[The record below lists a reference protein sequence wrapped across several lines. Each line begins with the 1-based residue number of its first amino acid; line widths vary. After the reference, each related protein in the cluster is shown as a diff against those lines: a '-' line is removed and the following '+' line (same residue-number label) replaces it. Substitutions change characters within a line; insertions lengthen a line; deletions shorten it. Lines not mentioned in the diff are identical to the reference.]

1 MQTVGY
7 GDVNIKYAS
16 TKVFLIFYVLIS
28 PIILAFAFDAI
39 LSLPRKLRQRQ
50 YAHSVLCDEIP
61 LCDVVVDLNAAQQHT
76 EAELLRRH
84 NSPFLTRI
92 RSIRAF
98 SQHFSDPLLAGQTSE
113 TIGEQLE
120 SFVRNGGCISAAVDA
135 AEGSAA
141 RSPLP
146 EPAAQQDSTHEVP
159 SSLELGCRENESA
172 LDDSAAIFTGQ
183 PERDPGERLPLE
195 QPLEGV
201 NTNTSAAGMYR
212 SRPSRAPL

>member
-50 YAHSVLCDEIP
+50 YAHAVLCDEIP
-61 LCDVVVDLNAAQQHT
+61 LSDVVVDLNAAQKHT
-76 EAELLRRH
+76 KAELLRRH
-84 NSPFLTRI
+84 NSPFLTRM

-98 SQHFSDPLLAGQTSE
+98 SQRFSDPLLAGQTLE
-113 TIGEQLE
+113 TIGEQPA
-120 SFVRNGGCISAAVDA
+120 SSAQNDGCISAAVDA
-135 AEGSAA
+135 EEGGAA
-141 RSPLP
+141 RSPLQ
-146 EPAAQQDSTHEVP
+146 EPTAHQDSTHELP

-172 LDDSAAIFTGQ
+172 LDDSAAIFTSQ

-195 QPLEGV
+195 LPLEGV
-201 NTNTSAAGMYR
+201 HTSTSAAGMYC
-212 SRPSRAPL
+212 SRASKAPM